1 MQVARIHPLTTF
13 VLGSILAPALASAQG
28 SSFETVYF
36 AQPNNRILK
45 VVEFQ
50 LPNGPGST
58 EAVVFERGTHFQG
71 LVVRQDNL
79 IFVANTTQQ
88 GSILVCDPESGE
100 CQRVVGFEKA
110 EGLDIGT
117 STGALVAVGDDNEVV
132 KLDPTG
138 CSQTFDSPGCR
149 PGGYQRGIARRSLP
163 AVQKVADVKFT
174 RISRG
179 PFVQGDIA
187 ILSEAPPKLLKLS
200 DFGAS
205 PTVVLSDIKFNGKRR
220 TPTGLAFNS
229 AGDALIVTK
238 DGLLLRYPG
247 GNGSPELFAP
257 LGGPGAKIAVGVQG
271 PELQERI
278 FVTVQS
284 GQVLC
289 FEAGGASCGKVSRLS
304 APEGIGIATGAFQP
318 TPVGANVS
326 QILNL
331 GLRTEWEQ
339 ILVDG
344 VSVALCR
351 QILETRPAG
360 SPDPLYL
367 CDPSKTYDGFVCEAG
382 SRPFVDLGLPNVI
395 PPHVRAYRTGT
406 SASNPTGP
414 ETFLVCT
421 MDTSADFK
429 GIIRDHVGIPLDLT
443 EHVTTWIGYDFH
455 ELCPEPAVFYS
466 PGIGDPLPVEGNDFF
481 DVTLACNHPLGGTWG
496 RSTYL
501 FGSRSTETPCEEAD
515 FKLTNLD
522 LTLGGASIGGACS
535 VGAPSPGGIPSGSTE
550 AKMDAAF
557 AAAGLGSRGDWS
569 LVSESAGTFG
579 GAGNG
584 YLVGGGTV
592 EVRVKNA
599 AFNHEVGFA
608 SSSSG
613 TLTSIVPNSG
623 AALPGAT
630 FPFSPAEDGYVLY
643 FKNLDGDFQ
652 GQKVFT
658 DGVSDS
664 SALGIAVYQNNAD
677 TTRFALFFDD
687 GGGAPDEDFD
697 DLVVTATGA
706 VGTACQLAI
715 ALDHARSSFDAAACT
730 PGSFGDTVE
739 ALEDEFIDVLHAN
752 PGDFPATGNLAAEL
766 EARALSLIF
775 ILTDKMALQPTP

>member
-1 MQVARIHPLTTF
+1 MRVLRYRPLTTF
-13 VLGSILAPALASAQG
+13 LLGSILAPALARAQD

-50 LPNGPGST
+50 LPNGPGSA
-58 EAVVFERGTHFQG
+58 EPVVFERGSRFQG
-71 LVVRQDNL
+71 LSVRQDNL

-100 CQRVVGFEKA
+100 CKRVVGFEKP
-110 EGLDIGT
+110 EGLDIST
-117 STGALVAVGDDNEVV
+117 STGALVAVGDHEEVLE
-132 KLDPTG
+132 LDPTG

-149 PGGYQRGIARRSLP
+149 PGGYRLDVAKRELP
-163 AVQKVADVKFT
+163 AVQKLADVKFA

-187 ILSEAPPKLLKLS
+187 ILSQAPAKLLKLS
-200 DFGAS
+200 DFGAA
-205 PTVVLSDIKFNGKRR
+205 PTVVLPEIKFNGKRR

-238 DGLLLRYPG
+238 DGLLLLYPE
-247 GNGSPELFAP
+247 GNGSPELFAH
-257 LGGPGAKIAVGVQG
+257 LGGPGARIAVGVQG

-289 FEAGGASCGKVSRLS
+289 FEAGGASCGKVSRLTT
-304 APEGIGIATGAFQP
+304 PEGIGIATAAFQP

-351 QILETRPAG
+351 QILETRPPG

-367 CDPSKTYDGFVCEAG
+367 CDPGKTYDGFVCEAG

-406 SASNPTGP
+406 SASNPAGP

-466 PGIGDPLPVEGNDFF
+466 PGIGDPLPVEGYDFF

-501 FGSRSTETPCEEAD
+501 FGSRNTSTPCEEAD
-515 FKLTNLD
+515 FKLANLD
-522 LTLGGASIGGACS
+522 LTLEAAPIAGACS
-535 VGAPSPGGIPSGSTE
+535 VGTPTPGGIPSGSTE
-550 AKMDAAF
+550 EKMDAAF
-557 AAAGLGSRGDWS
+557 AAAGLGSRNDWS
-569 LVSESAGTFG
+569 LVSESASTFG
-579 GAGNG
+579 EAGSG
-584 YLVGGGTV
+584 YLLGGGTV

-613 TLTSIVPNSG
+613 DRTPILPNSG
-623 AALPGAT
+623 AVLPGAT
-630 FPFSPAEDGYVLY
+630 FPFDPAQDSFVLY
-643 FKNLDGDFQ
+643 FQNLDGDFQ

-664 SALGIAVYQNNAD
+664 PALSIAVYQNNAN
-677 TTRFALFFDD
+677 TRRFALFFDD

-697 DLVVTATGA
+697 DLVVTATGD
-706 VGTACQLAI
+706 VGTACKLEI
-715 ALDHARSSFDAAACT
+715 GLDHARSSFEAAACN

-739 ALEDEFIDVLHAN
+739 ALEGEFIDVIQENAS
-752 PGDFPATGNLAAEL
+752 DFPAIGNLAAEL
-766 EARALSLIF
+766 EARALSLVF